1 MKRIALVAFCL
12 MLAACSNGEHEDL
25 RQWMAENTRGF
36 RGNVPPLPEVKPY
49 QPVPYSV
56 EDLVDPFNA
65 SRIVPDSKFRQD
77 GNKGGR
83 YQPDYEARER
93 RNSDLEKY
101 SLESIS
107 MIGRL
112 NINRQPMAVVKYNE
126 SVRQV
131 KVGDYLGLDFG
142 MVTEIS
148 ENEIKLRELIQD
160 SAGDWDER
168 LSTLHLQTTEGSSK

>member
-1 MKRIALVAFCL
+1 MKRLALVVFCL
-12 MLAACSNGEHEDL
+12 TLAACSNGEHEDL
-25 RQWMAENTRGF
+25 RQWMAENTRGL

-49 QPVPYSV
+49 QPVPYGV
-56 EDLVDPFNA
+56 ESLVDPFHAN
-65 SRIVPDSKFRQD
+65 RIVPDSKLLQ
-77 GNKGGR
+77 GANKGGR
-83 YQPDYEARER
+83 FQPDYEARER

-112 NINRQPMAVVKYNE
+112 NINKQPMAVVKYNGN
-126 SVRQV
+126 VRQV

-142 MVTEIS
+142 MVTEIG
-148 ENEIKLRELIQD
+148 ENELKLRELIQD